1 MRQLHLNWYGLQEW
15 ERVVARI
22 LSLGWGVF
30 WAWFGF
36 ASGVAEYASFADVFL
51 QSLPGL
57 IFIGISLFAWKNPA
71 AGGAILLVLSFVVFC
86 AYWSSVGGQHAMQGL
101 GTAVLLSLPPLM
113 SGALFLSV
121 APAASREGFRS
132 LPR

>member
-1 MRQLHLNWYGLQEW
+1 MRQLHLNWYGIQEW
-15 ERVVARI
+15 ERMVARV

-36 ASGVAEYASFADVFL
+36 ASGVAEYASFGDVFL

-86 AYWSSVGGQHAMQGL
+86 AYWSSVSGDHVVQGL

-113 SGALFLSV
+113 SGALFLSA
-121 APAASREGFRS
+121 APGASRRDPQS
-132 LPR
+132 SPR